1 MTTNPPTFSKRAM
14 DALLARNDAK
24 QWEFLIGNLLKRLE
38 LPPATRAAAEADY
51 LRLADAIA
59 NKLGI
64 LRGEIDIFAQGSMRT
79 QTTIPQRAPAKLFD
93 LDIVVKLKSAWLAQ
107 KNPHDLFRIFGKAL
121 EGNES
126 LTGVPEEKRRCWF
139 LNYPGK
145 DYCFDVTPA
154 VQEPAAHSES
164 VLRVRD
170 PDTHWS
176 PSNPIDFADWFCT
189 RADLRFRF
197 QQVTL
202 RKASDAKATVEPL
215 PDEDIG
221 MDDIL
226 RRSVQLMKLHR
237 DGMYW
242 YKDKEVKRTQ
252 PISVILV
259 TLAGHACEKL
269 WLEEQRGHRKFSSA
283 IEVALAIVEELPHFI
298 RRENGVFEVCNPGLP
313 TENFADKWNSDEGQR
328 AKQFALWHKQLE
340 RDLDALLHQDEAY
353 ASEDKL
359 RAVFGQA
366 GVDAWK
372 ASKPKVSV
380 MDGLLGSASPYIKTN
395 PTAVTGMGSSGTL
408 G

>member
-1 MTTNPPTFSKRAM
+1 MTTNPPTLSRRAM
-14 DALLARNDAK
+14 DALLERNDAQ
-24 QWEFLIGNLLKRLE
+24 QWELLIGNLLKRLE
-38 LPPATRAAAEADY
+38 LPPATRAAAEVDY
-51 LRLADAIA
+51 LWLANSIA

-64 LRGEIDIFAQGSMRT
+64 LRSDIEIFAQGSMRT

-107 KNPHDLFRIFGKAL
+107 MNPHELFRVFGKAL

-126 LTGVPEEKRRCWF
+126 ITGVPEEKRRCWF

-189 RADLRFRF
+189 RANLRFHF
-197 QQVTL
+197 QQMTV
-202 RKASDAKATVEPL
+202 RKALDAAVTVEPL

-226 RRSVQLMKLHR
+226 RRVVQLMKLHR

-242 YKDKEVKRTQ
+242 YQDQEVKRAQ

-269 WLEEQRGHRKFSSA
+269 WLDEQRGHRKFSSA
-283 IEVALAIVEELPHFI
+283 IEVALAIVEELPNFI
-298 RRENGVFEVCNPGLP
+298 NRQNSVFQVCNPGLP
-313 TENFADKWNSDEGQR
+313 TENFADKWNNDEGAR
-328 AKQFALWHKQLE
+328 AKQFTRWHKQLE
-340 RDLDALLHQDEAY
+340 QDLDALLHQDEAY
-353 ASEDKL
+353 VSEDKL

-366 GVDAWK
+366 GADAWK

-380 MDGLLGSASPYIKTN
+380 MDGLLGSVSPYIKTN
-395 PTAVTGMGSSGTL
+395 PITPTCVGSSGTL

>member
-1 MTTNPPTFSKRAM
+1 M

-24 QWEFLIGNLLKRLE
+24 QWELLIGNLLKRLE

-51 LRLADAIA
+51 LALANSIA
-59 NKLGI
+59 QKLGV
-64 LRGEIDIFAQGSMRT
+64 LRSDIEIFSQGSMRT

-93 LDIVVKLKSAWLAQ
+93 LDIVVKLNAPWLTQ
-107 KNPHDLFRIFGKAL
+107 TDPHELFKLFGKAL

-126 LTGVPEEKRRCWF
+126 VTGVPEAKRRCWF

-154 VQEPAAHSES
+154 VQEPMTLIET

-176 PSNPIDFADWFCT
+176 PSNPVAFAKWFCD
-189 RADLRFRF
+189 RAELRFKF
-197 QQVTL
+197 QQRTVN
-202 RKASDAKATVEPL
+202 KAVDARTSIEPL
-215 PDEDIG
+215 PDEKVG

-226 RRSVQLMKLHR
+226 RRVVQFMKLHR

-242 YKDKEVKRTQ
+242 FKDPEVKKAQ
-252 PISVILV
+252 PISVVLV
-259 TLAGHACEKL
+259 TLAGHSCQKL
-269 WLEEQRGHRKFSSA
+269 WVEEQAGRRTFASA
-283 IEVALAIVEELPHFI
+283 IEVALAIVEELPTFI
-298 RRENGVFEVCNPGLP
+298 GCVNGRFEVRNPELQY
-313 TENFADKWNSDEGQR
+313 ENFADKWNGDQGVR

-340 RDLDALLHQDEAY
+340 QDLDALLHQDEAY
-353 ASEDKL
+353 VSEDKL
-359 RAVFGQA
+359 RAVFSQA

-372 ASKPKVSV
+372 ASKPKRSV
-380 MDGLLGSASPYIKTN
+380 MDSLLGSAAGHVKTN
-395 PTAVTGMGSSGTL
+395 PTSPTRPGSSGTL